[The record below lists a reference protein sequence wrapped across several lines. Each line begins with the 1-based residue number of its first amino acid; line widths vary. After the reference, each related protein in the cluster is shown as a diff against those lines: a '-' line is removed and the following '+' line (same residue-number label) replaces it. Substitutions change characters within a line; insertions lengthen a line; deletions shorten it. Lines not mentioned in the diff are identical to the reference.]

1 MEGPGKGGR
10 ILSAVPPPPP
20 TLAALALTTSIT
32 LSGCTDP
39 GPPWT
44 GNDESLL
51 GYALT
56 FLMVAAIGVAAALV
70 VLITFVSLLAA
81 SSTLIAWNLARPHPI
96 GRTLGIGVAVLD
108 TMAGAA
114 LFAGVVW
121 LSIDTT
127 NGHTRIDLDG
137 GGFVGLFALILLLMG
152 PATFLAAIAPRRAS
166 PPGLTTP
173 ATTADG

>member
-1 MEGPGKGGR
+1 VARTEVLLAG
-10 ILSAVPPPPP
+10 LVVAVSASLV
-20 TLAALALTTSIT
+20 
-32 LSGCTDP
+32 GCADP

-56 FLMVAAIGVAAALV
+56 FLMVAAIGVAAALL

-81 SSTLIAWNLARPHPI
+81 SSSLIAWNLVRPHPI
-96 GRTLGIGVAVLD
+96 GRALGIGVAVLD
-108 TMAGAA
+108 TMAGTA
-114 LFAGVVW
+114 LLAGLVW

-137 GGFVGLFALILLLMG
+137 GGFVGLFALILLLIG
-152 PATFLAAIAPRRAS
+152 PATFLAALAPRRPV
-166 PPGLTTP
+166 PPGPMTP
-173 ATTADG
+173 PTTADG